1 MSLRQS
7 ASISDAKMSANRA
20 NARHSTGPR
29 SEAGKHRSRLN
40 ALEDGRWAS
49 GLAWSDESLRA
60 LGEDPDEFRQ
70 LRLGLLMSDGPSD
83 DPLWE
88 LQLEDLAR
96 LYWRRRRLE
105 RAWEALLR
113 ARQGQSG
120 EEDGLSASAT
130 DEEARQLQQLD
141 SVDRA
146 LDRKTRLVL
155 RMREADERRERRLL
169 HVSRRDRDPILD
181 CAGPL
186 EEVMRRAR
194 DNFGLLDP
202 DDMSEMTPETRAM
215 NDEIDRLTEKNRK
228 ILELVEAIENDLK
241 NAERSQKV
249 NEKKGSRIQ
258 ESGFREGQAL
268 VGSPRAEAKNSGMEQ
283 GASDSG
289 Q

>member
-7 ASISDAKMSANRA
+7 ASISDAKMSANRS
-20 NARHSTGPR
+20 NAQHSTGPR

-40 ALEDGRWAS
+40 ALRDGRWAS

-70 LRLGLLMSDGPSD
+70 LRLGLLMSDGPLD

-113 ARQGQSG
+113 ARQGRDA
-120 EEDGLSASAT
+120 EEDGLSASASG
-130 DEEARQLQQLD
+130 EEARLLQQLD
-141 SVDRA
+141 VVDRA

-155 RMREADERRERRLL
+155 RMREADERRERRMLRT
-169 HVSRRDRDPILD
+169 SMRDRDPILD

-186 EEVMRRAR
+186 EEVMRRA
-194 DNFGLLDP
+194 P
-202 DDMSEMTPETRAM
+202 DDLLLLGPDNVSEMDPETQAM
-215 NDEIDRLTEKNRK
+215 TAEIDHMTEKNRK
-228 ILELVEAIENDLK
+228 ILELVEALENDLK
-241 NAERSQKV
+241 IAERSQKV
-249 NEKKGSRIQ
+249 DENKGQ
-258 ESGFREGQAL
+258 EEDSGEGQVA
-268 VGSPRAEAKNSGMEQ
+268 
-283 GASDSG
+283 SG